1 MFTRIFNIKQ
11 RGALIPVSLVTFAF
25 LLLAGQFAG
34 CEPEDWTIQT
44 DCGQCYDYE
53 PDSARLIVYVTIND
67 EYDSVPL
74 TFYRGSV
81 EDSIIDWQDTATTE
95 KFYLFSEMDR
105 EYSVRATY
113 RSGDKT
119 IIAFDQDKMRLSDNG
134 EECGYPC
141 YIVKGGIFDVTLAE

>member
-1 MFTRIFNIKQ
+1 MFTRIFNIKH
-11 RGALIPVSLVTFAF
+11 RRALIPVSLVTFAF
-25 LLLAGQFAG
+25 LLLAGQFVG

-44 DCGQCYDYE
+44 DCSQCYDYE
-53 PDSARLIVYVTIND
+53 PDSAKLIVYVTIND

-74 TFYRGSV
+74 TFYRGPF
-81 EDSIIDWQDTATTE
+81 EDGIIDWQDTAINGE
-95 KFYLFSEMDR
+95 FFLFSEMNR

-119 IIAFDQDKMRLSDNG
+119 IIAFDQDKMRLSDNS
-134 EECGYPC
+134 ESCGYPC